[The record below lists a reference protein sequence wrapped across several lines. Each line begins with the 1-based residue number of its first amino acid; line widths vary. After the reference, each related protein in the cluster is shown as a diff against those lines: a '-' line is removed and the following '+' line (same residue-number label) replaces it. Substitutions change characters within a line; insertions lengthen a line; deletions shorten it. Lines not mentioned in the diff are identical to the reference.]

1 MLQDGTIIEGRSI
14 TPRHM
19 PNSFYPLVLAREVEF
34 PGIPISNSGF
44 CLDKRLDRNKA
55 KGKIVVCMR
64 GEGGRIRKELE
75 VERAGGV
82 GFILGNNE
90 LLGNDLSSD
99 VHFIPSTQVSYHNV
113 LKLIHYINSSSN
125 PMAYMLGL
133 TRIML

>member
-1 MLQDGTIIEGRSI
+1 
-14 TPRHM
+14 
-19 PNSFYPLVLAREVEF
+19 
-34 PGIPISNSGF
+34 
-44 CLDKRLDRNKA
+44 
-55 KGKIVVCMR
+55 MR

-99 VHFIPSTQVSYHNV
+99 AHFIPSTQVSYHNV

-125 PMAYMLGL
+125 PMVYILPEITVMNTKPAPSVASFSSKGSSVIDPNILKVTLHY
-133 TRIML
+133 I